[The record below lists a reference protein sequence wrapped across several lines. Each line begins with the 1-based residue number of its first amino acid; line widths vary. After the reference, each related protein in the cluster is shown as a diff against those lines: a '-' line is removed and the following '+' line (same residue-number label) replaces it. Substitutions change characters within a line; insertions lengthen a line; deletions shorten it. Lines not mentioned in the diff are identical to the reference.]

1 MNDNSLN
8 TIVVVED
15 CLFCCRK
22 VKDGKVYYYLK
33 GIKHYKSGK
42 TFTWVQ
48 FINEYDY
55 SLINAKFD
63 ERFQE
68 DI

>member
-1 MNDNSLN
+1 MENSL
-8 TIVVVED
+8 TTVVVVAD

-22 VKDGKVYYYLK
+22 VNNGKIYYYLK

-55 SLINAKFD
+55 KLIATKFN
-63 ERFQE
+63 EV
-68 DI
+68 I